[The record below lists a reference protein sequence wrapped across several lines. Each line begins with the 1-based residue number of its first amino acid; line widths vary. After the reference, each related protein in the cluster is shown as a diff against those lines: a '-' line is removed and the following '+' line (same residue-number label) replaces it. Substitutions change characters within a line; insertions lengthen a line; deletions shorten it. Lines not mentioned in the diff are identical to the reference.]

1 MAYKSV
7 QHSNRVFRDPGN
19 IIITNSLAQPIA
31 STGTPT
37 EITLQ
42 IGGATNF
49 SQSGYVLIGTEQFY
63 YSSRTSSAL
72 TGITRAVNGTVAAT
86 HIATS
91 QVIQTRLAPS
101 ISGTPATSNLAGWYI
116 DGTTNQASLRV
127 LDSPVIQPGVIRFDQ
142 ASNSFQGCTN
152 VSPTINWV
160 TFNAEKGDPGDPG
173 VINSILTFSNVDDPT
188 TLTTNIGQIMKTTT
202 IDVLPSPPPPIEVRT
217 IVSGNTV
224 INGHSQDTLA
234 ITQTTNEI
242 ICQPQPTP
250 YTWSLLDTTSTL
262 KGWDIIRQQAYTW
275 ATTARFPTD
284 PTNLPV
290 AGQVVV
296 SYTKTPGNLLTV
308 KPLAFTSI
316 SDLNP
321 LKVSSPFPPDLGI
334 VGVCINSPSVGE
346 QAIIATTGLAQIQLS
361 STATPYTSGIGTS
374 TNIPYSGK
382 LCLVNGSGFGLN
394 IITNLTPPFPYV
406 QIGTFMETG
415 SISGSNAIIRLDPRI
430 ITF

>member
-7 QHSNRVFRDPGN
+7 KNSNRVFSDPGD
-19 IIITNSLAQPIA
+19 ISISSSLAQPIA
-31 STGTPT
+31 ATGTPT

-42 IGGATNF
+42 VGTATNF

-63 YSSRTSSAL
+63 YTARTASAL
-72 TGITRAVNGTVAAT
+72 TGITRAVKGTIASS
-86 HIATS
+86 HIITS
-91 QVIQTRLAPS
+91 PVIQTRSTPQ

-116 DGTTNQASLRV
+116 NGTTNQASLRV
-127 LDSPVIQPGVIRFDQ
+127 LDSPVIQPGVIRFDL

-152 VSPTINWV
+152 VSPSISWV

-173 VINSILTFSNVDDPT
+173 VINSILTFSNVDDPA

-224 INGHSQDTLA
+224 INGHSLDTLA

-250 YTWSLLDTTSTL
+250 YTWSLLDTTSVL
-262 KGWDIIRQQAYTW
+262 KGWDTVRQQAYTW

-296 SYTKTPGNLLTV
+296 AYTSTPANLLRV
-308 KPLAFTSI
+308 KPLAFSSI

-321 LKVSSPFPPDLGI
+321 LKVSPTFPPDLGI
-334 VGVCINSPSVGE
+334 VGICINSPAVGE
-346 QAIIATTGLAQIQLS
+346 SAIIATTGLAQIQLS
-361 STATPYTSGIGTS
+361 STTTPYTSGIGTS
-374 TNIPYSGK
+374 TSIPYSGK

-394 IITNLTPPFPYV
+394 ITTNLTPPFPFV